1 MLKGLGGPAGRCWWS
16 GMVAPEG
23 TFGRS
28 RSAQSKLRWGPAV
41 GSWGRVTLFPRPP
54 RRTPGAGRPDPSPP
68 TCQPFPYQT
77 LSLGEG
83 GLRRGL
89 EPPGFFFGE
98 APAAVFTLP
107 LVRPGCAA
115 PRGGRLRCTRQSP
128 GFLPTLGPRPP
139 LVSDKAPLPAHLLPG
154 PHAGWADLCG
164 FYSGVP
170 RGLPTLG
177 GPSCLG
183 PPLYSDPLSEG
194 PGLRPGVTGGPE
206 GEAQPESMRPRRDEA
221 RGPGGWLEP
230 LVTDGGVIAASRAQR
245 V

>member
-1 MLKGLGGPAGRCWWS
+1 MLKGLGGPTGRCWWS
-16 GMVAPEG
+16 GMVAPD
-23 TFGRS
+23 FGQVQKCPEQTPVGPCSGGLGSSDPLPKTTQEDTRCREAGPLS
-28 RSAQSKLRWGPAV
+28 PNLSA
-41 GSWGRVTLFPRPP
+41 
-54 RRTPGAGRPDPSPP
+54 
-68 TCQPFPYQT
+68 FPYQT

-154 PHAGWADLCG
+154 PHAGWAGLCG
-164 FYSGVP
+164 FYLGVP

-221 RGPGGWLEP
+221 RGPGGWREP
-230 LVTDGGVIAASRAQR
+230 LVTDGGVIAAYRAQ
-245 V
+245 